1 MKKLLALLLTVCL
14 LGCLAATV
22 CAEEPV
28 TITILH
34 YMGNEVKLNA
44 FNRILDGYTALH
56 PNVTFDSQ
64 ALSQNEY
71 ITQLRTR
78 VGAGDAPDIMMG
90 QPGQYADIIEA
101 GYVMDLSDN
110 PLIAELG
117 MTEGDIK
124 NCSYNGH
131 VYALP
136 LDFKTYGVIYNK
148 GMFEKY
154 GLSVPTTQDELDAV
168 CKTLKDNGVDPW
180 ARNYSNVTYPDIEM
194 RAILWPLLQENGH
207 NDAFQKLMAG
217 EAGFADYPEFEKAL
231 ELWGRR
237 MDYNR
242 MDDMSNDTTMGRQL
256 IASEGAAMIYDGT
269 WAFAQIQQFNPAIE
283 YGMFAVPR
291 DDGKPNAFC
300 VQLDQLFMVNGK
312 SAHSE
317 AVMDFMKYLLTPE
330 VAGQWSA
337 ETLCPSV
344 VPGVT
349 VEMPEVVMTAIQ
361 AKEAGN
367 IAHEGAFTASFSGEY
382 LTNWRSITQGFCADR
397 SLTPADIIEELQA
410 AFDEINASK

>member
-1 MKKLLALLLTVCL
+1 
-14 LGCLAATV
+14 
-22 CAEEPV
+22 
-28 TITILH
+28 
-34 YMGNEVKLNA
+34 
-44 FNRILDGYTALH
+44 
-56 PNVTFDSQ
+56 
-64 ALSQNEY
+64 
-71 ITQLRTR
+71 
-78 VGAGDAPDIMMG
+78 
-90 QPGQYADIIEA
+90 
-101 GYVMDLSDN
+101 
-110 PLIAELG
+110 
-117 MTEGDIK
+117 
-124 NCSYNGH
+124 
-131 VYALP
+131 
-136 LDFKTYGVIYNK
+136 
-148 GMFEKY
+148 
-154 GLSVPTTQDELDAV
+154 
-168 CKTLKDNGVDPW
+168 
-180 ARNYSNVTYPDIEM
+180 
-194 RAILWPLLQENGH
+194 
-207 NDAFQKLMAG
+207 
-217 EAGFADYPEFEKAL
+217 
-231 ELWGRR
+231 
-237 MDYNR
+237 
-242 MDDMSNDTTMGRQL
+242 
-256 IASEGAAMIYDGT
+256 MIYDGT

-312 SAHSE
+312 SAHAE

-397 SLTPADIIEELQA
+397 SLTPADIIDELQA